1 MIQDIQSDVADF
13 APLPQQVS
21 WFKRLEDKLRRV
33 YSVLTCAGAADVAA
47 HGPAPRPARPARQ
60 SLSRTPLIQDA
71 QVSPSRHSTG
81 RQDPRPRH
89 TVVQSPRPRPTYEH
103 GSSSHQPDPSQSG
116 PSQPILYE
124 QPDPTQPASSTWQPP
139 PMYGLGMPPSY
150 GYGMPPGYQLA
161 MSQGYGMPPSYG
173 IHPPQHNV
181 WNPSA
186 MPMSQIPVHL
196 SKYFIILAFIYH
208 VHQDGLLT

>member
-1 MIQDIQSDVADF
+1 MYVFIIKPKPICF
-13 APLPQQVS
+13 
-21 WFKRLEDKLRRV
+21 RITGRV
-33 YSVLTCAGAADVAA
+33 DTGHSERCYCLCPTAATSVLVQASGGQATMCVLCSYLCRRCRRCGTR
-47 HGPAPRPARPARQ
+47 PSTTPRAPRAPVTLPDSTYSGCTGITLP
-60 SLSRTPLIQDA
+60 SLHR
-71 QVSPSRHSTG
+71 STG
-81 RQDPRPRH
+81 PRPRH

-124 QPDPTQPASSTWQPP
+124 QPDPTQPGSSTWHPP

-150 GYGMPPGYQLA
+150 GYGMLPGYQFA
-161 MSQGYGMPPSYG
+161 MSQGYG

-196 SKYFIILAFIYH
+196 RK
-208 VHQDGLLT
+208 

>member
-1 MIQDIQSDVADF
+1 M
-13 APLPQQVS
+13 
-21 WFKRLEDKLRRV
+21 

-47 HGPAPRPARPARQ
+47 HGPAPRPARQ

-124 QPDPTQPASSTWQPP
+124 QPDPTQPGSSTPRPRPTYEHGSSFHQPDPSQPLMYEEPGPTQPGSSTWQAPP
-139 PMYGLGMPPSY
+139 VYGLGMPPSY
-150 GYGMPPGYQLA
+150 GYGMLPGYQFA
-161 MSQGYGMPPSYG
+161 MSQGYG
-173 IHPPQHNV
+173 IHPPQHTV

-186 MPMSQIPVHL
+186 MPMSQIPGHL
-196 SKYFIILAFIYH
+196 RK
-208 VHQDGLLT
+208 

>member
-1 MIQDIQSDVADF
+1 MYF
-13 APLPQQVS
+13 PTTG
-21 WFKRLEDKLRRV
+21 RLDTRHSERRCRLCPTAATG
-33 YSVLTCAGAADVAA
+33 VLVQASGGQATTCVLCSYLCRRCRRCGT
-47 HGPAPRPARPARQ
+47 RPSPARQ

-89 TVVQSPRPRPTYEH
+89 TVVQTPRPRPTYEH

-124 QPDPTQPASSTWQPP
+124 QPAPTQPGSSTWQPP

-150 GYGMPPGYQLA
+150 GYGMLPGYQFA
-161 MSQGYGMPPSYG
+161 MSQGYG

-196 SKYFIILAFIYH
+196 RK
-208 VHQDGLLT
+208 